1 MNKHHDEDVL
11 WDGRHI
17 FLLYDLQKTQIIR
30 RLHLNNIILKGNN
43 SFSPVC
49 PQILIKFGLR
59 AKRLTH
65 TSTLQHRSIFS
76 YSLGAEVEQH

>member
-17 FLLYDLQKTQIIR
+17 FLLYDLEKTQIIR
-30 RLHLNNIILKGNN
+30 QSHLNNIILKENN

-49 PQILIKFGLR
+49 PQILIKFVLS
-59 AKRLTH
+59 AKLLTH
-65 TSTLQHRSIFS
+65 FHFGSRGKTTLT
-76 YSLGAEVEQH
+76 EQCHNLS